1 MIDIDT
7 VVPDGILCLWSAWN
21 IHQLTTSLPQAFHVA
36 VKRNRKVTVPTFP
49 KDGLCP
55 TAESRPHPRTISA
68 SETMSKEEIKNYGK
82 SIRTKLLNV
91 AKKEDVFYQ
100 TVLTRWAEKTGVIGY
115 VVRKDF
121 GIFG

>member
-1 MIDIDT
+1 MI
-7 VVPDGILCLWSAWN
+7 
-21 IHQLTTSLPQAFHVA
+21 
-36 VKRNRKVTVPTFP
+36 
-49 KDGLCP
+49 
-55 TAESRPHPRTISA
+55 
-68 SETMSKEEIKNYGK
+68 KEEIKNYGK